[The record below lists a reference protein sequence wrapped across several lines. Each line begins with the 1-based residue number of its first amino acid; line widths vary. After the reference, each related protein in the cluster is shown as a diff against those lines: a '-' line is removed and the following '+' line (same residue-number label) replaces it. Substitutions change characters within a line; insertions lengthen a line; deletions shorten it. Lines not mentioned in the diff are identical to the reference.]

1 MKHEKG
7 KSEFEILVSKPSTF
21 QTVGRYSKALAL
33 IESLKLS
40 REVSSIRS
48 RQALDWQIYITEHEG
63 PLYAAVLEGC
73 MFAKTAASFEL
84 SSINMSLETLG
95 KIMRERKPQTFEEVA
110 IWSAIYCDLAHRE
123 EMPKGYEIGRIIEKY
138 AQWLWRVNMHFREI
152 SGVGIPYNY
161 IDDSVLVADN
171 IRFICFTE
179 T

>member
-7 KSEFEILVSKPSTF
+7 KSEFEILVSKPTTF

-48 RQALDWQIYITEHEG
+48 RQALDWQIFITEHEG

-95 KIMRERKPQTFEEVA
+95 KIMRERKPQTFEEAKSLVDEYIYFYNNERIQQKTGQTPMEVRYAYVA
-110 IWSAIYCDLAHRE
+110 
-123 EMPKGYEIGRIIEKY
+123 
-138 AQWLWRVNMHFREI
+138 
-152 SGVGIPYNY
+152 
-161 IDDSVLVADN
+161 
-171 IRFICFTE
+171 
-179 T
+179 